1 MAMEPERE
9 VALASDE
16 ELLFSESAEDGS
28 SAYEGDVSLM
38 CSAGSEVE
46 GGGEGSEQGGLRLLL
61 ESEFGEEP
69 RDESTDRESEERSIT
84 PRASAWLQSTDGF
97 TLSAGASSA
106 PLDRITPKH
115 DSVSAD
121 VRPSTDAPSVGAH
134 RDWATDRGRLFGT
147 DPKREAELIGA
158 RSKVAKLEV
167 EVDSLRR
174 AAKRT
179 RMEEE
184 DSRDHSRRELCVK
197 MESLHRVLA
206 IPSSYSVSHMNAT
219 KLGGWV
225 WYRCGQL
232 LHQSIYAFLD
242 PHQRKTNKVH
252 PAVGGN
258 VAHSF
263 SLSLFLVS
271 FSPYLHTVSMYKFFS
286 PSFLPPFSPSLSSL

>member
-1 MAMEPERE
+1 MEPERE

-16 ELLFSESAEDGS
+16 ELLFAESAEDGS

-69 RDESTDRESEERSIT
+69 RDDSTDRESEERSIT

-106 PLDRITPKH
+106 PLDRVTPKH

-121 VRPSTDAPSVGAH
+121 VRPSTGAPSVGAR

-158 RSKVAKLEV
+158 RSKVAQLEV

-174 AAKRT
+174 AAKRA

-184 DSRDHSRRELCVK
+184 DSRDHSRRELCGK
-197 MESLHRVLA
+197 MESLHRVL
-206 IPSSYSVSHMNAT
+206 
-219 KLGGWV
+219 
-225 WYRCGQL
+225 
-232 LHQSIYAFLD
+232 
-242 PHQRKTNKVH
+242 
-252 PAVGGN
+252 
-258 VAHSF
+258 
-263 SLSLFLVS
+263 LSLPL
-271 FSPYLHTVSMYKFFS
+271 TVF
-286 PSFLPPFSPSLSSL
+286 PTWWVGVV